1 MVMFV
6 HMRIQTAMARTA
18 VLGVLT
24 LGGCA
29 PATQTILY
37 CPDTGR
43 STVLG
48 SDRVLAG
55 DARPNVGNANGTQ
68 WDAAN
73 PLDTLEGKASYYH
86 ASLAGNTTA
95 NGEVY
100 DPALLTAA
108 SRDLPFGTIV
118 RVTRIDNGK
127 QVTVRVN
134 DRGPFGDKSRILDL
148 SRAAAEQLDMV
159 RAGVVKIRAEVL
171 QVPK

>member
-1 MVMFV
+1 
-6 HMRIQTAMARTA
+6 MREARRNQLLA
-18 VLGVLT
+18 IFIASLFC
-24 LGGCA
+24 GCA

-43 STVLG
+43 STELSSEQV
-48 SDRVLAG
+48 VAG
-55 DARPNVGNANGTQ
+55 DARPSSSNTAPGSQ
-68 WDAAN
+68 WDSSS
-73 PLDTLEGKASYYH
+73 PIRTLEGKASYYH
-86 ASLAGNTTA
+86 SSLAGNTTA

-148 SRAAAEQLDMV
+148 SKAAANQLDMA
-159 RAGVVKIRAEVL
+159 RAGVVRIRAEVL
-171 QVPK
+171 KIPE